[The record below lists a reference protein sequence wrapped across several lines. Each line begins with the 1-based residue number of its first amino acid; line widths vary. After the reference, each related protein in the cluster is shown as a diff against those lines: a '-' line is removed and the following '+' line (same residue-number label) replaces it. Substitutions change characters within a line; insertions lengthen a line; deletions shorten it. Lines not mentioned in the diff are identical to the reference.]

1 MKKSST
7 ESENITVNLTPTAQD
22 FTLREGE
29 AIHPRELAAPSIS
42 ISGTLSSPFNFLA
55 GKPTL
60 AKETESIH
68 LLINNEKG
76 QLELVIKD
84 QDPFTTHKI
93 TGVLAR
99 YAGLALFKINTDS
112 RWNVRDFKKFLR
124 TVKVY
129 FADRS
134 EVEAL
139 IESLN
144 KWEAT
149 IETVIKQHNDNS
161 GNSLTM
167 LEQKVNA
174 VQMKRKFD
182 LLIPIYKGYQK
193 IKFTVEIGLD
203 PKNTGVDIYLISDEL
218 FEQEILQRETIIAD
232 ELAKFDSYKF
242 SKVVVS

>member
-1 MKKSST
+1 MKNTTSHDS
-7 ESENITVNLTPTAQD
+7 NVRVNLAPTSQD
-22 FTLREGE
+22 FTWREGD
-29 AIHPRELAAPSIS
+29 AIHPRELAPPSIK
-42 ISGTLSSPFNFLA
+42 IKGTLSSPFNFLC

-60 AKETESIH
+60 AKEIESIH

-76 QLELVIKD
+76 QLDLIIKD
-84 QDPFTTHKI
+84 QDPFTSHQI
-93 TGVLAR
+93 TGTLEK
-99 YAGLALFKINTDS
+99 YAGLSLFKINTDS

-134 EVEAL
+134 EVESL

-167 LEQKVNA
+167 LEQKVNG
-174 VQMKRKFD
+174 VQLKRKFD

-232 ELAKFDSYKF
+232 ELSKFDPYKF
-242 SKVVVS
+242 SKVVIS